1 MFNKAAV
8 CQGYAVTF
16 YVMMTELGIP
26 CTIVGGTANGGG
38 HAWNAVKLDGYWYFV
53 DVTWDDPL
61 FNGSTTYP
69 DGKNMS
75 YEYLLC
81 TYANISKDHTDDENV
96 PVSAMPV
103 GTSNKYNDMMYEMSG
118 ITKIIRISSMEEID
132 AAAAMITETGEYVI
146 IFENVALDA
155 LTVLNAITAKMPVSC
170 TGASYS
176 ASRITLTTKK

>member
-1 MFNKAAV
+1 M
-8 CQGYAVTF
+8 
-16 YVMMTELGIP
+16 
-26 CTIVGGTANGGG
+26 
-38 HAWNAVKLDGYWYFV
+38 
-53 DVTWDDPL
+53 DVTWDDPV

-81 TYANISKDHTDDENV
+81 TYDKISKDHADDENV

-118 ITKIIRISSMEEID
+118 VKKIIRISSMEEID
-132 AAAAMITETGEYVI
+132 AAAAVITETGEYVI
-146 IFENVALDA
+146 ILENASLNVS
-155 LTVLNAITAKMPVSC
+155 TVLNAITAKMPVSW

-176 ASRITLTTKK
+176 GTRITLTTKK